1 MTRKESELLKE
12 MFRERSKDFWS
23 PMDGEFD
30 PNEWRR
36 YLKKIKTRI
45 IEDDQV
51 CEEYNNKE
59 DTVLVDN
66 PHMGAVWMVMPKDLA
81 LKSLLLGQLPP
92 KYSKKPTTKG

>member
-1 MTRKESELLKE
+1 MTKEESDLLRE

-30 PNEWRR
+30 PKAWRR
-36 YLKKIKTRI
+36 YLKRIRTRMI
-45 IEDDQV
+45 QEDQV

-59 DTVLVDN
+59 DSVLVEN

-92 KYSKKPTTKG
+92 KNSKKPSAKR